1 MNTFFRYFLHFIIVT
16 LAIIIIIGVIGLFDK
31 MTLNVKV
38 VTATILSV
46 IVFSICMSAI
56 FSNFTANQEQVSL
69 KFKTEEEK
77 SLIIAEN

>member
-1 MNTFFRYFLHFIIVT
+1 MT

-46 IVFSICMSAI
+46 IVFSICMSVI